1 MHPNKRLFLLEMAH
15 IPLWLIKDLCWLMTW
30 RTTGII
36 MAVPTVT
43 VAIVLALLTKKD
55 STRFLPNVS
64 IAFWII
70 ANANWMVA
78 EFFELPIRFFSI
90 VPFTAG
96 ILVFMVYLY
105 KQQQNGWDMNDGS
118 KEN

>member
-1 MHPNKRLFLLEMAH
+1 MNSKKVLFILEMAH

-55 STRFLPNVS
+55 RARFLPNVF

-78 EFFELPIRFFSI
+78 EFFDLPIRFYSI
-90 VPFTAG
+90 LPFAAG

-105 KQQQNGWDMNDGS
+105 QQRQNGWDMNDNS
-118 KEN
+118 K